1 MKKLILILSVSLI
14 ALFSFRN
21 SPDHRMAQANQQ
33 QGYYIYM
40 QSIPV
45 SEYTI
50 LGTVKKTGIVWS
62 GHPTEMF
69 NILLRRVKKDY
80 PNADGIIF
88 DGIDMEH
95 ATCIKF
101 KE

>member
-1 MKKLILILSVSLI
+1 MPILGIVII

-21 SPDHRMAQANQQ
+21 FSDHRLCQANQQ

-40 QSIPV
+40 QSVPV
-45 SEYTI
+45 SDYTV
-50 LGTVKKTGIVWS
+50 LGTVKKTGVVWT
-62 GHPTEMF
+62 GQPTEMF
-69 NILLRRVKKDY
+69 NILLRKVKKDY